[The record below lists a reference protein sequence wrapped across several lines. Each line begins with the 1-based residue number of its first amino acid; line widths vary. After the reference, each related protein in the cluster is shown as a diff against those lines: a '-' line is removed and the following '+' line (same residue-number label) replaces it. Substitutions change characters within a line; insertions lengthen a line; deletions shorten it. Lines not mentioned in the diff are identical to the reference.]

1 MANPLPNHARP
12 NINVVMEELSMR
24 IKIRVDEVNSSMD
37 EVYKVMVRM
46 EVILETKVLREVAA
60 IAKR

>member
-12 NINVVMEELSMR
+12 NINAIMEESDMR
-24 IKIRVDEVNSSMD
+24 IKTRVDEVKWSVD

-46 EVILETKVLREVAA
+46 RAIPEMKVFD
-60 IAKR
+60 